1 MEKYTLLNIDNKKF
15 DIYGTF
21 GANSSSKGMLYKWTA
36 TLNNQLIYIKTG
48 LRYRNTYSDIQPLTE
63 ALVSDILHNLGINHV
78 RYYYTKLEKSDK
90 IFDVCYSYDFA
101 KDSRYITMR
110 EFVGNSDIDLY
121 TYLIKEL
128 NINKKE
134 LDTMII
140 VDFIINNIDRHLRNF
155 GMLED
160 ESKNLTF
167 APLFDHGFSLYG
179 DKSDEELQL
188 DSPEDL
194 ELVDDCKP
202 FKNSHYE
209 QIKLVS
215 DIHLKVNLSELLKI
229 VDSYRDLLK
238 PHRINCIKYLL
249 KLRIEYLI
257 ERGVLYE

>member
-1 MEKYTLLNIDNKKF
+1 MEKYTLLSIDNKKF

-48 LRYRNTYSDIQPLTE
+48 LRYRNTYSDIQPITE

-78 RYYYTKLEKSDK
+78 RYYYTKLEKNDK

-121 TYLIKEL
+121 IYLIKEL

-167 APLFDHGFSLYG
+167 APLFDHGFS
-179 DKSDEELQL
+179 
-188 DSPEDL
+188 
-194 ELVDDCKP
+194 
-202 FKNSHYE
+202 HYE

-215 DIHLKVNLSELLKI
+215 DIHIKVNLSELLKI
-229 VDSYRDLLK
+229 VDNYRYLLK

-257 ERGVLYE
+257 ERGVLYESFSK